1 MRKKSRKL
9 EPEEIKRQLDALS
22 DESDAELEKSSVLSE
37 KIERK
42 SDQTERK
49 SDQTERKS
57 DQTER
62 LFDQTERISD
72 QTYLDEPLNVDTV
85 VHEGSEQDLNLEEPV
100 NDDTVVEEGAEQD
113 YTINSLLGLTV
124 DPRNMT
130 QELPMK
136 HGLSVYPT
144 RSFYSEMIELDNL
157 QPSKKVCWF

>member
-42 SDQTERK
+42 SDH
-49 SDQTERKS
+49 TERKS

>member
-42 SDQTERK
+42 SDQTERF
-49 SDQTERKS
+49 
-57 DQTER
+57 
-62 LFDQTERISD
+62 FDQTERISD

-157 QPSKKVCWF
+157 QASKKVCWF

>member
-37 KIERK
+37 KI
-42 SDQTERK
+42 
-49 SDQTERKS
+49 ERKS

>member
-37 KIERK
+37 KI
-42 SDQTERK
+42 
-49 SDQTERKS
+49 ERKS

-157 QPSKKVCWF
+157 QASKKVCWF

>member
-37 KIERK
+37 KMERK
-42 SDQTERK
+42 SDH
-49 SDQTERKS
+49 TERKS

-157 QPSKKVCWF
+157 QASKKYAGFDSFFLI

>member
-9 EPEEIKRQLDALS
+9 EPEEIKRQLDTLS

-42 SDQTERK
+42 SDQTERF
-49 SDQTERKS
+49 
-57 DQTER
+57 
-62 LFDQTERISD
+62 FDQTERISD

-157 QPSKKVCWF
+157 QASKKVCWF